1 MGYLNRKRYEN
12 LSDRADDNARASGK
26 GAAVQRMVPAERNP
40 EAVSDRAD
48 RAAEVYL
55 ALTEKGYEI
64 ARKGLTTISD
74 IKNGEFKLHKNRF
87 DSLRIVKSELTA
99 LSRLQHITD
108 LHGSINEICEKLP
121 AEIQGCQLLDA
132 VLKKQMITGLKAL
145 YDDSQVLIGGFFMV
159 IRDGQVSM
167 TDDERIVRIDE
178 LCQAFE
184 ENYLFAQNL
193 RKEFGL
199 VCKSAAAEL
208 KDLENR
214 RLIHGLK

>member
-1 MGYLNRKRYEN
+1 MGYLKANDMKIYLIALTTMLALPVKAQLFREWFRQNATQKRYLIEQIAQ
-12 LSDRADDNARASGK
+12 LK
-26 GAAVQRMVPAERNP
+26 
-40 EAVSDRAD
+40 
-48 RAAEVYL
+48 VYL

-64 ARKGLTTISD
+64 AREGLTTISS

-121 AEIQGCQLLDA
+121 AEIQGCQLLDP
-132 VLKKQMITGLKAL
+132 VVKKQMITGLKAL

-159 IRDGQVSM
+159 IRDEQVSM

-199 VCKSAAAEL
+199 VCKSAVAEL